1 MSLLEVIALTA
12 ADARAAERGGA
23 DRLEVVADMAADGL
37 TPDPEVVARMREVT
51 SLPMR
56 VMLRANAGFR
66 TTVPELDRLRRAAE
80 DLRAAGADGFV
91 LGFLDPLGNV
101 DPAATGKLAAVA
113 APLPWTFHRAVD
125 HAADMA
131 AAWRAV
137 RDLADTAEAA
147 HTADTADTA
156 DTDAE
161 PIAESG
167 VGPDAGPGA
176 GLGTGLDTVLT
187 AGSPRGVDAGVDVLV
202 RRAAESPASARL
214 IMAGGGLRRKHVAVL
229 AAAGV
234 AAFHVGTAV
243 RPDGSWDAPVDPAL
257 VAEWRALVSAAAR

>member
-12 ADARAAERGGA
+12 ADARAAEQGGA
-23 DRLEVVADMAADGL
+23 DRVEVVADMAADGL

-56 VMLRANAGFR
+56 VMLRANAGFG
-66 TTVPELDRLRRAAE
+66 TTAPELDRLRRAAE
-80 DLRAAGADGFV
+80 DLAGAGADGFV
-91 LGFLDPLGNV
+91 LGFLDSAGNV
-101 DPAATGKLAAVA
+101 DAAATGKLAAVA

-125 HAADMA
+125 HAADQA
-131 AAWRAV
+131 AAWSAV
-137 RDLADTAEAA
+137 RDLAGGTGAA
-147 HTADTADTA
+147 GADA
-156 DTDAE
+156 
-161 PIAESG
+161 
-167 VGPDAGPGA
+167 
-176 GLGTGLDTVLT
+176 GLDTVLT
-187 AGSPRGVDAGVDVLV
+187 AGSARGVDAGVDVLV
-202 RRAAESPASARL
+202 RRATESPESARL

-257 VAEWRALVSAAAR
+257 VAEWRALVSAAAG